1 MKPWIN
7 SNEFMEI
14 AAGDPAKAG
23 LSEEIATRAAASGQW
38 PGTDYWLPDPD
49 PVLRKLGQDAAVYR
63 DLLSDAHVWSC
74 YDSRKSGALGCAW
87 EIREAERGDT
97 GASRRALTLV
107 QEMMAALPV
116 RQIITEMLD
125 APFFGFT
132 PIEVLWR
139 IEGGRWLP
147 EALTGKPFEWFTF
160 DDQNK
165 LRFKASGI
173 PEGQSI
179 PEGKFLLARH
189 HASYANPYGERVLSR
204 CFWPVTFKR
213 GGFKFWAVFTEKFGM
228 PWVRGKVPPG
238 TNETERL
245 RLLDRLTSMVQDAV
259 AVINNDESVEIT
271 EAAGRKASSDIY
283 EALINAGN
291 GEVSK
296 AVVGHSLATESKE
309 GGTYGATRAGL
320 EVRDDLVEKDKGM
333 VAEAWNTLFA
343 WVTQLNVPGAA
354 APRFAWQEE
363 EEARKELAERD
374 EALTNQGV
382 RFAPVYY
389 MRRYGLREDEFSV
402 GTPPVA
408 GQAQGAGGGQF
419 AEAETDPVDAMTD
432 ALEAAAREPMAAM
445 IDAVRRLVNTAGSLE
460 DVRDGMA
467 GLYPE
472 ASSAD
477 LAEAIGRALTV
488 AHMAGRAD
496 ILEGR

>member
-1 MKPWIN
+1 MRLWLN

-14 AAGDPAKAG
+14 DTSDRGR
-23 LSEEIATRAAASGQW
+23 LTEEIATRAAASGQW
-38 PGTDYWLPDPD
+38 PGFDYWLPDPD
-49 PVLRKLGQDAAVYR
+49 PVLRRLGQDATVYR

-87 EIREAERGDT
+87 ELREAEGGS
-97 GASRRALTLV
+97 GAANRRALDLA

-132 PIEVLWR
+132 PIEVIWR
-139 IEGGRWLP
+139 ADGGRWLP
-147 EALTGKPFEWFTF
+147 SSLTGKPFEWFTF
-160 DDQNK
+160 DDENR

-173 PEGQSI
+173 PEGD
-179 PEGKFLLARH
+179 PVPAGKFLLARH
-189 HASYANPYGERVLSR
+189 HASYQNPYGERVLSR

-213 GGFKFWAVFTEKFGM
+213 GGFKFWAIFTEKFGM

-238 TNETERL
+238 TNETERQ
-245 RLLDRLTSMVQDAV
+245 RLLDRLTAMVQDAV

-271 EAAGRKASSDIY
+271 ESAGKKASADIY

-296 AVVGHSLATESKE
+296 AIVGHSLATESKE

-333 VAEAWNTLFA
+333 VADTWNTLFA
-343 WVTQLNVPGAA
+343 WVTALNVPGAT
-354 APRFAWQEE
+354 APRFVWQEE

-374 EALTNQGV
+374 RALHQQGV
-382 RFAPVYY
+382 RLKPVYY
-389 MRRYGLREDEFSV
+389 MRRYGLHEDEFSV
-402 GTPPVA
+402 VA
-408 GQAQGAGGGQF
+408 GSPAAAGGQF
-419 AEAETDPVDAMTD
+419 AEAAETDPVDAMTD
-432 ALEAAAREPMAAM
+432 TLEAAAAAPLAAM
-445 IDAVRRLVNTAGSLE
+445 IDAVRRLVASAGSLE
-460 DVRDGMA
+460 DIRDELA
-467 GLYPE
+467 ALYPE
-472 ASSAD
+472 ASAAD

-488 AHMAGRAD
+488 ANLAGRSD
-496 ILEGR
+496 ILDGR